1 MLVMEMSNK
10 KQQIPTIRFK
20 GFTDTWEQRKLKE
33 LTEVITKGTTPK
45 DKSGKGSINF
55 VKVENINKS
64 SGEIDIKSKITEN
77 EHEGY
82 LKRSQLKDGD
92 ILFSIA
98 GTLGRTAIVK
108 KELLPANTNQALAI
122 IRLDEGDKNYITT
135 FLNGRAAEDF
145 IKKNPTVGAQ
155 PNLSLE
161 QVGNLLIEIPSLEEQ
176 TKIGSFFKQLDDTI
190 ALHQRQL
197 NNYKQQKKY
206 MLQKMFPKDGEKVPE
221 VRFDGFT
228 EEWEQCNLG
237 DVAMIKTGYPFN
249 SEDFDGS
256 GKYLVITN
264 GNIQNDLAF
273 VDNSLG
279 NRIDVSD
286 TVLLNNY
293 ELNIGDVLV
302 TMDGTVG
309 RTAKVICSNQIIAQ
323 RVGRLIAK
331 DNSEFLYQSLN
342 TGDFSKEMKKVSHGG
357 TIKHISLTEI
367 SDYAMFVP
375 ATVEEQTKI
384 GAFFKHLDDATDHH
398 QQKVNGYQQLKNA
411 MLQQM
416 FV

>member
-1 MLVMEMSNK
+1 MNETGK
-10 KQQIPTIRFK
+10 RIPELRVE
-20 GFTDTWEQRKLKE
+20 GFIDDWEQRKFSNIVNRVSQQSNDSNLPKVE
-33 LTEVITKGTTPK
+33 FEDIISGEGRLNKDISSKFDSRKGTVFEPEFILYGK
-45 DKSGKGSINF
+45 LRPYLKNWLFPNFKGIALGDFWVFEPNNSSSIFDYYLIQSDKYQTVANL
-55 VKVENINKS
+55 S
-64 SGEIDIKSKITEN
+64 SGTKMPRSDWKTVSETE
-77 EHEGY
+77 
-82 LKRSQLKDGD
+82 
-92 ILFSIA
+92 FSIPVN
-98 GTLGRTAIVK
+98 I
-108 KELLPANTNQALAI
+108 
-122 IRLDEGDKNYITT
+122 
-135 FLNGRAAEDF
+135 
-145 IKKNPTVGAQ
+145 
-155 PNLSLE
+155 
-161 QVGNLLIEIPSLEEQ
+161 EEQ
-176 TKIGSFFKQLDDTI
+176 AKIGTFFKQLDDTI

-197 NNYKQQKKY
+197 NNYNQLKKS

-221 VRFDGFT
+221 VRFDGFA
-228 EEWEQCNLG
+228 EEWEQRKLG
-237 DVAMIKTGYPFN
+237 DVAVIKTGYPFN

-286 TVLLNNY
+286 KVLLNNY
-293 ELNIGDVLV
+293 ELHIGDVLV

-367 SDYAMFVP
+367 SDYEMFVP

-384 GAFFKHLDDATDHH
+384 GAFFKHLDDATAHH